1 LDLDAAT
8 TQKAEMEK
16 ATISLLAAT
25 QKAVMANAGYQAV
38 SVTPEKREGHP
49 IADIVTE
56 KLN

>member
-38 SVTPEKREGHP
+38 SVTPEKREGHQP
-49 IADIVTE
+49 G
-56 KLN
+56 